1 MISETKE
8 APQSE
13 RPVGGFENNRRGRET
28 EVPQPALR
36 FSECFQLVYLTNQSI
51 SSTLPATNA
60 PTPTSAPSRIQA
72 GATSATLP
80 IPSAAIAAIS

>member
-36 FSECFQLVYLTNQSI
+36 ISESKLLIQCSKLIFEHSAEHCAEADYDSVNNQVACH
-51 SSTLPATNA
+51 LNDVAATH
-60 PTPTSAPSRIQA
+60 
-72 GATSATLP
+72 
-80 IPSAAIAAIS
+80 

>member
-13 RPVGGFENNRRGRET
+13 RPVGGFENNRRGQET

-36 FSECFQLVYLTNQSI
+36 ISESKLLIQCSKLIFEH
-51 SSTLPATNA
+51 
-60 PTPTSAPSRIQA
+60 SAEHCAEADYDSVNNPV
-72 GATSATLP
+72 T
-80 IPSAAIAAIS
+80 